1 MLYQLT
7 PAASL
12 ELYFYLLSGAANNT
26 TLINISRGI
35 HFAFWQRDALPADTS
50 RFIRALFTT
59 YLFNKMVPG
68 AGLEPARFSAR
79 DFKSLVST
87 NST

>member
-12 ELYFYLLSGAANNT
+12 ELVLFHIFLGAANET

-35 HFAFWQRDALPADTS
+35 HFAFGNVMLYQLTPAAS
-50 RFIRALFTT
+50 
-59 YLFNKMVPG
+59 
-68 AGLEPARFSAR
+68 LE
-79 DFKSLVST
+79 LVL
-87 NST
+87 